1 MFHQLPLVTLES
13 ALASRILSSGVN
25 HSFSFD
31 RSVVLVPETLPLGL
45 LPLMVPSTCPT
56 FNTFEVKED
65 GFVVFQLQGF
75 DPNKQDM
82 VAKITRF
89 PEHGVLYNVWPNGTI
104 GSAIYTRSTRE
115 SETVISQWASEVVG
129 FSTEFQSTAAYLA
142 SVNVTMEEAMEGSVP
157 SVSAIELVPT
167 CFTDLLRDD

>member
-104 GSAIYTRSTRE
+104 GLPILTLSTYA
-115 SETVISQWASEVVG
+115 SETVISQWVSEVVG
-129 FSTEFQSTAAYLA
+129 FSSEWQDTAAYLA
-142 SVNVTMEEAMEGSVP
+142 SVNVTMEEVRRGT
-157 SVSAIELVPT
+157 VSQVDG
-167 CFTDLLRDD
+167 CD